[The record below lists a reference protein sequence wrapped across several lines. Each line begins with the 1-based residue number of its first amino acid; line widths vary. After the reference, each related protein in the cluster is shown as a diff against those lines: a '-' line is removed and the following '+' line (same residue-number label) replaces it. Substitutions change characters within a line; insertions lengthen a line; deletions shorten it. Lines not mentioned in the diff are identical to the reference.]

1 MSTILDLSAIAQRK
15 GQPPTTWRDEL
26 LPAAFAN
33 CEFHCEMNAR
43 DGGQR
48 VVTHEFPKKDLPY
61 TEAMGRRAMEFT
73 IRGYTICYPFDTSRP
88 LYMRDYRI
96 ARDLLINILD
106 AGQPGLLQLPTQAP
120 MWVYCTR
127 YRMTEEQK
135 AGGFATF
142 DMTFIEYGKTQDPAP
157 NVTNQLLNASS
168 TMKSVIQGVL
178 AQGPQ
183 PKVPLPPPQISAPLP
198 LPQSNRRLLPP
209 PRDD

>member
-1 MSTILDLSAIAQRK
+1 MSTILDLSSIAARK
-15 GQPPTTWRDEL
+15 GQPPTVWRDEL
-26 LPAAFAN
+26 LPASFATA
-33 CEFHCEMNAR
+33 EFHCDANSR

-73 IRGYTICYPFDTSRP
+73 IRGYCIVYPFDTNRP

-135 AGGFATF
+135 FGGYAAF
-142 DMTFIEYGKTQDPAP
+142 DMTFVEYGKTQDPAP
-157 NVTNQLLNASS
+157 NVTAALLNASS
-168 TMKSVIQGVL
+168 TMKSIMQGVL

-183 PKVPLPPPQISAPLP
+183 PVLPSPVPPSIAPPTPTPS
-198 LPQSNRRLLPP
+198 RKLLPP
-209 PRDD
+209 PRSI